1 MAERNF
7 YLQIDEEDEL
17 EDIVQALG
25 AKVRRKIMS
34 MLRSSCYS
42 VAEIAKKL
50 DLPISTVSFH
60 LNILRK
66 AGFISVTTKK
76 NTRGNAKLI
85 ARQIDNF
92 SLDFTSASISR
103 NNKQFSQEIPLGSFT
118 DARVCAGCGMASEN
132 EIIVADDMPGA
143 FFSPQRKDAQ
153 IIWFSKGYIEY
164 RLPNYMLKDKNV
176 NAVVLSMELC
186 SEAPNYRND
195 WESDITF
202 WINGTE
208 VATYLSPGDFGGRR
222 GRLNPDWWSDYSTQF
237 GIMKTLRMTQDGVY
251 LDERRTDWRTID
263 KLKLQEGDYITFRIG
278 IKEDAKHQGGLNLF
292 GEKFG
297 DFSQGLLYMVDYC

>member
-25 AKVRRKIMS
+25 AKIRRKIMCL
-34 MLRSSCYS
+34 LRSSCYS
-42 VAEIAKKL
+42 VAELAKRL

-76 NTRGNAKLI
+76 NTRGNAKII

-92 SLDFTSASISR
+92 SLGFNTDNQSHYSR
-103 NNKQFSQEIPLGSFT
+103 QFSQEIPLGSFT
-118 DARVCAGCGMASEN
+118 DAHVAAGCGMASEN
-132 EIIVADDMPGA
+132 GIIVADDMPGA
-143 FFSPQRKDAQ
+143 FFSPERKDAQ
-153 IIWFSKGYIEY
+153 MIWFSKGYIEY
-164 RLPNYMLKDKNV
+164 RLPNYMMKDKKV

-202 WINGTE
+202 WVNGTE

-237 GIMKTLRMTQDGVY
+237 GIMKTLR
-251 LDERRTDWRTID
+251 
-263 KLKLQEGDYITFRIG
+263 IT
-278 IKEDAKHQGGLNLF
+278 
-292 GEKFG
+292 
-297 DFSQGLLYMVDYC
+297 